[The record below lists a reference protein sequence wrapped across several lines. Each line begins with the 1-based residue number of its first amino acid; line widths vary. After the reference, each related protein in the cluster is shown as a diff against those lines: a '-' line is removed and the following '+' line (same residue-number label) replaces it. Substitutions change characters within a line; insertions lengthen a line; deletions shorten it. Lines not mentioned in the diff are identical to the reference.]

1 MKPRDRVLAALHH
14 EESDRVPTGENAI
27 DYELVERILGHTT
40 LYNSRWRE
48 LEALW
53 DGRRERV
60 AADYGT
66 AHVELVRA
74 LEWDYVRVPVV
85 PAAKEYPRPQMIGPY
100 SWLDDEGREVH
111 YHPDTGNIARR
122 QFAADMT
129 IDDLPDPDELA
140 APDPSELEAV
150 RYVVNELGE
159 SHFVVGRSPMDGTFP
174 WQETVGMEEFLV
186 RMVTDP
192 EFVHRAIDLYVG
204 SSIAYIEAMI
214 DAGCDA
220 IMTTDDYSDNRA
232 PIMGPERFR
241 KFILPGLIRQS
252 EAIHARGAYFIK
264 HTDGNIWS
272 ILDTF
277 VEAKVDGW
285 HGIQPS
291 IGMDLRLLKDRYGD
305 MLCFFGGVNCETLVA
320 GTLEEA
326 REEVR
331 YAIKHAAPGGGLVLT
346 TGNVLQPGT
355 NLDAYFAVRQAVR
368 DYGSYPI
375 RAP

>member
-60 AADYGT
+60 AADYST

-150 RYVVNELGE
+150 RYVVSELGE
-159 SHFVVGRSPMDGTFP
+159 SHFIVGRSPMDGTFP

-291 IGMDLRLLKDRYGD
+291 IGMDLRLLKERYGD
-305 MLCFFGGVNCETLVA
+305 NLCFFGGVNCETLVA
-320 GTLEEA
+320 GTLQEA

-355 NLDAYFAVRQAVR
+355 NLDTYLAARQAIR

-375 RAP
+375 RLS